1 MENDKYI
8 LAYLLRVG
16 ENGQQYQ
23 GYFAEV
29 ENSLKA
35 EQKFVDGLIAV
46 VHLTDEIDVI
56 YGDESLIQGKLL
68 NRALY
73 DFKGN
78 FITAFLGNIMV
89 VRHKGDCFVSIRY
102 EDKEI
107 IEKCLKPIERIFAG
121 QVFLANEASL
131 LAWEG

>member
-1 MENDKYI
+1 MANDKYI
-8 LAYLLRVG
+8 LAYLLKVSNQG
-16 ENGQQYQ
+16 EQYQ
-23 GYFAEV
+23 GYFEEV

-46 VHLTDEIDVI
+46 IHLTDEIDII
-56 YGDESLIQGKLL
+56 YGDESLIQGKPL

-73 DFKGN
+73 DLQGN

-89 VRHKGDCFVSIRY
+89 VRHEGDSFVSIRY

-121 QVFLANEASL
+121 QVFLVDETSL
-131 LAWEG
+131 SKWEE